1 LRSERLQSDIKS
13 LSGTSEEEIEE
24 QLHNISQNGI
34 ASKFI
39 EHTTEA
45 VTANPHI
52 LLAYVWVLYMALF
65 SGGRYL
71 RASLQKAGPE
81 FWSKSPSHTHL
92 DPPPENAFRS
102 EGSQSLEDLD
112 PLQIKIS
119 LDRRKSSSE
128 SLAPGST
135 RGLQFFHFDG
145 EEDGEDIKRE
155 FKKRFAEAD
164 VLLSEGEK
172 DDIVQEAQHIFTY
185 MVEMVGEL
193 DRIYGPT
200 DANIDHAKKA
210 EQATIQDRDGNSIT
224 KESLS
229 SEQGSQPEEQDAHRP
244 RFAPAASRTFRLH
257 ATSSTAKLQEIG
269 QSLRTVID
277 PFSRR
282 SLGAGQFMTRNGD
295 QAPFG
300 VLKFCVDDVK
310 TASVFSVP
318 VMISMC
324 MVWYLF

>member
-1 LRSERLQSDIKS
+1 MAVAKTSSPLSASDEGTHSLSERINISTRSTHAQLNRLIVARLPLALPPYTSNPSTHVSGLLHIAPIYITFESLWQLILAPCLPKTSGSEALRHSCDWEQTLADFCSPVVLPGIQQLRLVHHAKTCSKTHFILSSLPLQRLLRSERLQSNIKS

-52 LLAYVWVLYMALF
+52 LLAYAWVLYMALF

-128 SLAPGST
+128 SLAPGLT
-135 RGLQFFHFDG
+135 RGL
-145 EEDGEDIKRE
+145 
-155 FKKRFAEAD
+155 
-164 VLLSEGEK
+164 
-172 DDIVQEAQHIFTY
+172 
-185 MVEMVGEL
+185 
-193 DRIYGPT
+193 
-200 DANIDHAKKA
+200 
-210 EQATIQDRDGNSIT
+210 
-224 KESLS
+224 
-229 SEQGSQPEEQDAHRP
+229 
-244 RFAPAASRTFRLH
+244 
-257 ATSSTAKLQEIG
+257 
-269 QSLRTVID
+269 
-277 PFSRR
+277 
-282 SLGAGQFMTRNGD
+282 
-295 QAPFG
+295 
-300 VLKFCVDDVK
+300 
-310 TASVFSVP
+310 
-318 VMISMC
+318 
-324 MVWYLF
+324 